1 MKQQKTRELLVTTKV
16 AQHWQQEDFE
26 QRVDELM
33 NLVSKVD
40 TEQKVQSSSEMLD
53 VYQNT
58 THKPKARRKKASTS
72 DRPFEFMVFRN

>member
-16 AQHWQQEDFE
+16 AQHWQKEDFE

-40 TEQKVQSSSEMLD
+40 TDQKLQGASEMLD
-53 VYQNT
+53 VYHNAR
-58 THKPKARRKKASTS
+58 HKPKSKRKKAGQN
-72 DRPFEFMVFRN
+72 DRPFEFMVFCN